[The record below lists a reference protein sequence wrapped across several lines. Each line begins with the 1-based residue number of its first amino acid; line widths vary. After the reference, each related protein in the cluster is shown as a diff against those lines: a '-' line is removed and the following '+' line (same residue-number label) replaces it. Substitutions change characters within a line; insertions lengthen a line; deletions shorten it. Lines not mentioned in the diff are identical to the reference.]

1 MINYLSVENL
11 THFWGEVPLF
21 KNITFGLN
29 EGQKVALIAR
39 NGAGKTTLLNIIAG
53 VIPPNDGKISYRKDI
68 RLGYLSQDP
77 GLNPSNTIIEEVFN
91 SGSEIVQTIKNYE
104 KAIES
109 NDHNAIGKLMEKMDH
124 LGAWDYEQRIKQI
137 LFELKITDLEQPV
150 STLSGGQQKRVALAS
165 ILINEP
171 ELLILDEPTNHLD
184 LEMVE
189 WLEQYLSK
197 SKSTLLMVT
206 HDRYFLDRVCNEI
219 LELDDTT
226 LYNYK
231 GNYSYFLQKRQ
242 ERIEQTIAEVEKARN
257 LLRKEQD
264 WMNRMPQA
272 RATKAKYRIDNY
284 HKLKEKAGKNLSRE
298 ELDINIKAARLGRKI
313 INLFNI
319 SKRFDDKILITDFSY
334 KFIPYDKIGIIGK
347 NGTGKS
353 TFLNIITKQ
362 LQPDSG
368 EVETGETVVIG
379 YFRQEGIK
387 LDEDKKVI
395 EVITDIAEQ
404 VSLGD
409 NNSMSAAAFLRYFLF
424 PNEMHHVFVRTLSGG
439 EKKRLY
445 LMTVLMKNPNFLI
458 LDEPTNDLDIF
469 TLNVLEE
476 YLLSFKGSV
485 IVVSHDR
492 YFMDKIADHLF
503 VFDGAGTIKDFP
515 GNYSDYFRQQKAVK
529 KDISREKKEAKP
541 DKPRKQ
547 ENERVR
553 KLSYKEKRE
562 LEQLETE
569 IEKLEEEK
577 TKLEVEI
584 NSGALPTDEL
594 ISKSEKIGEIMK
606 EIDEKEN
613 RWLELKEIEEEKG

>member
-21 KNITFGLN
+21 TNITFGLN

-39 NGAGKTTLLNIIAG
+39 NGAGKTTLLNILAG
-53 VIPPNDGKISYRKDI
+53 VIPPNEGKITFRKGI
-68 RLGYLSQDP
+68 RIGYLAQDP
-77 GLNPSNTIIEEVFN
+77 GLDASNTVIEEVFN
-91 SGSEIVQTIKNYE
+91 SGSEVVQTIKEYE
-104 KAIES
+104 EAIES
-109 NDHNAIGKLMEKMDH
+109 GDQKRIGELMERMDH

-137 LFELKITDLEQPV
+137 LFELKITDMDQPV

-184 LEMVE
+184 LDMVE
-189 WLEQYLSK
+189 WLEQYLSR
-197 SKSTLLMVT
+197 SKATLLMVT

-219 LELDDTT
+219 YELDDTT
-226 LYNYK
+226 IYHYK
-231 GNYSYFLQKRQ
+231 GNYSYFLEKRK
-242 ERIEQTIAEVEKARN
+242 ERIEQSAAEVEKARN
-257 LLRKEQD
+257 LWRKEQD

-284 HKLKEKAGKNLSRE
+284 YKLKEKAGKNLSQE
-298 ELDINIKAARLGRKI
+298 ELDINIKAARLGKKI
-313 INLFNI
+313 INLHHI
-319 SKRFDDKILITDFSY
+319 SKRFDDKLLIMDFSY
-334 KFIPYDKIGIIGK
+334 KFIPYDKIGIVGK
-347 NGTGKS
+347 NGTGKT

-379 YFRQEGIK
+379 YFKQEGIS
-387 LDEDKKVI
+387 LNEDKKVI
-395 EVITDIAEQ
+395 EVITDIAEH

-469 TLNVLEE
+469 TLNVLED
-476 YLLSFKGSV
+476 YLLGFKGSV
-485 IVVSHDR
+485 IIVSHDR

-503 VFDGAGTIKDFP
+503 VFDGKGSIKDFP
-515 GNYSDYFRQQKAVK
+515 GNYTDYYLSSKKEQKSIAK
-529 KDISREKKEAKP
+529 EKKENEP
-541 DKPRKQ
+541 VRDKPRVR
-547 ENERVR
+547 ERPK
-553 KLSYKEKRE
+553 KLSFKEKRE
-562 LEQLETE
+562 LEELENSIGE
-569 IEKLEEEK
+569 LEEEK
-577 TKLEVEI
+577 GSLEQEI
-584 NSGALPTDEL
+584 NSGILPSDEL
-594 ISKSEKIGEIMK
+594 IAKSERIGEI
-606 EIDEKEN
+606 IDELEGKEM
-613 RWLELKEIEEEKG
+613 RWLELKEIEEG

>member
-1 MINYLSVENL
+1 MINYLSVEGL
-11 THFWGEVPLF
+11 THFWGEIPLF
-21 KNITFGLN
+21 RNITFGLN

-39 NGAGKTTLLNIIAG
+39 NGAGKTTLLNILAG
-53 VIPPNDGKISYRKDI
+53 VVPPNEGKITFR
-68 RLGYLSQDP
+68 RGVRVGYLAQDP
-77 GLNPSNTIIEEVFN
+77 GLDASNTVIEEVFN
-91 SGSEIVQTIKNYE
+91 SGSETVQTIKEYE
-104 KAIES
+104 KALES
-109 NDHNAIGKLMEKMDH
+109 GDQRMIGELMEKMDH
-124 LGAWDYEQRIKQI
+124 LSAWDYEQRIKQI

-184 LEMVE
+184 LDMVE

-219 LELDDTT
+219 YELDDQT
-226 LYNYK
+226 LYHYK
-231 GNYSYFLQKRQ
+231 GNYSFFLQKRQ
-242 ERIEQTIAEVEKARN
+242 ERIEKTIAEVEKARN

-284 HKLKEKAGKNLSRE
+284 YKLKEKAGQKLSQE
-298 ELDINIKAARLGRKI
+298 ELDINIKASRLGKKI
-313 INLFNI
+313 INLHGI
-319 SKRFDDKILITDFSY
+319 SKRFGDKVLIRDFSY
-334 KFIPYDKIGIIGK
+334 KFIPYDKIGIVGK

-362 LQPDSG
+362 LEPDSG
-368 EVETGETVVIG
+368 EVETGETVVTG
-379 YFRQEGIK
+379 YFRQEGMN

-395 EVITDIAEQ
+395 EVITDIAEH

-469 TLNVLEE
+469 TLNVLED
-476 YLLSFKGSV
+476 YLLNFKGSV

-503 VFDGAGTIKDFP
+503 IFDGKGTIKDFP
-515 GNYSDYFRQQKAVK
+515 GNYTDYY
-529 KDISREKKEAKP
+529 ISRKKEQRTVAKEKKAGEASKP
-541 DKPRKQ
+541 KRQ
-547 ENERVR
+547 EKERPR
-553 KLSYKEKRE
+553 KLSFKEKRE
-562 LEQLETE
+562 LEELETAIGE
-569 IEKLEEEK
+569 LEEEK
-577 TKLEVEI
+577 GKLEQEI
-584 NSGALPTDEL
+584 NSGSLSSEEL
-594 ISKSEKIGEIMK
+594 ISGSERIGDIMK
-606 EIDEKEN
+606 ALDEKET
-613 RWLELKEIEEEKG
+613 RWLELKEIEEGG